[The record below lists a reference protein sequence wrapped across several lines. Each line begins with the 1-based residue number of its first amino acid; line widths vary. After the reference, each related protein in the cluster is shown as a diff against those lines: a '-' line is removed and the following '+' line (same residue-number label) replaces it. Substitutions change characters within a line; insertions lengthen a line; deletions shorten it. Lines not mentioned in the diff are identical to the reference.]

1 MRSAARSQEHDEP
14 EIKKMTL
21 NTPAPAQMSIV
32 QLGPAPVLR
41 NAVPIA
47 GEEEAMS
54 QEPGSIHK

>member
-21 NTPAPAQMSIV
+21 NTPAPAQMSI
-32 QLGPAPVLR
+32 GPAPVLR